1 MWLITVILMSQKIF
15 YEKVGRRYKPVSVYD
30 NDYLDSYPKGTH
42 LVVVYP
48 GGTLRRFNIDPQYA
62 PLIAAG
68 TVAEDAISKAIMDA
82 TSLRLPRHQ
91 KKLTEGQRSAWKK
104 LSEEMGVNSYALEWP
119 SAREAAEAAVESL
132 RAEAEK
138 LLTNPSI
145 KAAYDHFMLVCAL
158 SKEGGNSNG

>member
-1 MWLITVILMSQKIF
+1 MTSKTY
-15 YEKVGRRYKPVSVYD
+15 YEKVGKRYKPVSVYD
-30 NDYLDSYPKGTH
+30 NEYLDSYPIGTH

-48 GGTLRRFNIDPQYA
+48 GGTLRRFNIDPHYA

-82 TSLRLPRHQ
+82 TSLRLPKHQ
-91 KKLTEGQRSAWKK
+91 KELTEGQRLAWKK

-119 SAREAAEAAVESL
+119 SAREAAEAAVDSL

-145 KAAYDHFMLVCAL
+145 RAAYDHFLLVCAL
-158 SKEGGNSNG
+158 SKEGGNNHG